1 MRFDTVPY
9 SLDESLTRIEA
20 LKDIPNQYIE
30 DPSTEGGDQARKA
43 GVFIANRTVLCAS
56 FYEVKEDKDKVMLLA
71 KRWRSLLSEINA
83 IAASYRKGGILEIQ
97 DSNVF
102 ITLDT
107 PYKVDVEAAV
117 DMAAQVRSLVDIIN
131 FVFKDLTAIKVVIGI
146 DYGEVI
152 LLKRKPYLDKDEVD
166 VENCK
171 GGAKN
176 KAASLTIYE
185 AGYVVISNSVKRNL
199 STIYRDFFPTEI
211 AGKDASSGS
220 IINTQM
226 SNWLKGQKDSNKT
239 RDQ

>member
-20 LKDIPNQYIE
+20 LKDIPNQYVE
-30 DPSTEGGDQARKA
+30 DPTTEGGEQARKA
-43 GVFIANRTVLCAS
+43 GVFIANRTVLCVS
-56 FYEVKEDKDKVMLLA
+56 FSEGKDNKDKAMLLA

-97 DSNVF
+97 DNNVF

-117 DMAAQVRSLVDIIN
+117 DMAAQVRSLADIIN
-131 FVFKDLTAIKVVIGI
+131 LIFKDLTAIQVVIGI

-171 GGAKN
+171 GEAKN
-176 KAASLTIYE
+176 RAASLTNDE
-185 AGYVVISNSVKRNL
+185 AGCVVISNSVQRNL
-199 STIYRDFFPTEI
+199 SSTYRDFFPTKIGDKE
-211 AGKDASSGS
+211 AFRGS

-226 SNWLKGQKDSNKT
+226 NNWLKSQKDSNKT
-239 RDQ
+239 SDQ

>member
-20 LKDIPNQYIE
+20 LKDIPNQYVE
-30 DPSTEGGDQARKA
+30 DPTTEGGEQARKA
-43 GVFIANRTVLCAS
+43 GVFIANRTVLCVS
-56 FYEVKEDKDKVMLLA
+56 FSEGKDNKDKAMLLA

-97 DSNVF
+97 DNNVF

-117 DMAAQVRSLVDIIN
+117 DMAAQVRSLADIIN
-131 FVFKDLTAIKVVIGI
+131 LIFKDLTAIQVVIGI

-171 GGAKN
+171 GEAKDR
-176 KAASLTIYE
+176 AASLTNYE
-185 AGYVVISNSVKRNL
+185 AGHVVISSSVKRNL
-199 STIYRDFFPTEI
+199 SSIYRDFFPTEI
-211 AGKDASSGS
+211 VGKDIFVGS
-220 IINTQM
+220 IVNTQM
-226 SNWLKGQKDSNKT
+226 NNWLKSQKDSNKT
-239 RDQ
+239 SDQ